1 MTDDPRERF
10 RKLIKSEDETRAE
23 PPAEA
28 PLLILYEDDWFVAV
42 DKPAGQPS
50 HPSGAFQAGTVIQQ
64 VRRHLRPATEAR
76 IAAGDRTVWPTL
88 AGRLDRFTSG
98 IVLAARTAP
107 ALAAVQR
114 LRAEGLLER
123 RYLAVVEGRVADD
136 TGIIDAPIGPAVRG
150 PAPGEPAAGGS
161 AAAGFGT
168 TVGIRMRVRPDGL
181 PSRTEYRVLERG
193 RDHTVLHA
201 VIGSGRQH
209 QIRVHFASIGH
220 PVVGDLIYRDERLFL
235 RYWANGCR
243 LDESLPARH
252 LLHAGRLSFVHPF
265 TGARL
270 AIEAPVPGDF
280 LEMQEA
286 LERP

>member
-1 MTDDPRERF
+1 M
-10 RKLIKSEDETRAE
+10 
-23 PPAEA
+23 
-28 PLLILYEDDWFVAV
+28 
-42 DKPAGQPS
+42 
-50 HPSGAFQAGTVIQQ
+50 
-64 VRRHLRPATEAR
+64 
-76 IAAGDRTVWPTL
+76 
-88 AGRLDRFTSG
+88 
-98 IVLAARTAP
+98 
-107 ALAAVQR
+107 
-114 LRAEGLLER
+114 ER

-136 TGIIDAPIGPAVRG
+136 TGIIDAPIGPAGG
-150 PAPGEPAAGGS
+150 PANPRPADRRRSG
-161 AAAGFGT
+161 
-168 TVGIRMRVRPDGL
+168 TVGIRMCVRPDGL

-220 PVVGDLIYRDERLFL
+220 PVVGDLIYRDEQLFL

-270 AIEAPVPGDF
+270 VIEAPVPGDF
-280 LEMQEA
+280 LAMQAA